1 MYHIVT
7 ISFQTDI
14 KINAGMALKFK
25 SKIKNFKCNILMR
38 KSGKY
43 AIYQN
48 IEEKRGKILLI
59 YQLIYYAK
67 YFK

>member
-25 SKIKNFKCNILMR
+25 SKIKSIKFNILMR

-48 IEEKRGKILLI
+48 IEEKRGNILLI
-59 YQLIYYAK
+59 YQLIYNAK

>member
-1 MYHIVT
+1 
-7 ISFQTDI
+7 
-14 KINAGMALKFK
+14 MALKFK
-25 SKIKNFKCNILMR
+25 SKIKSIKFNILMR

-48 IEEKRGKILLI
+48 IEEKRGNILLI